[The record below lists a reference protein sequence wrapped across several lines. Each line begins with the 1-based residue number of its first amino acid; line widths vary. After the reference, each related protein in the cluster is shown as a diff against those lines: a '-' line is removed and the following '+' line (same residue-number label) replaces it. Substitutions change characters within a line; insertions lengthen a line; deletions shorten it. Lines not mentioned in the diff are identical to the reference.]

1 MKSRLA
7 KLLVLSTAIA
17 AIVVTAA
24 IAAGV
29 RNGGFEHGFRGWDKS
44 ERGGGEWASLDATG
58 VAGVDP
64 ALQGPKAGEREAV
77 VSQGGPGSNLLL
89 QDLTLKPGQRHRL
102 SLWIQYR
109 NHAGEFASPNT
120 FDVSGELMK
129 GGSGRGGAPSVDNQ
143 QLRVEVI
150 KSSAP
155 IRTVK
160 RKQILATVLRTMP
173 GDRPNSRWHRYGV
186 NLTGYA
192 GKTVTLRIAE
202 VDNLGEFYVGVD
214 AVKLTSKR
222 VSSGGA

>member
-1 MKSRLA
+1 M
-7 KLLVLSTAIA
+7 A
-17 AIVVTAA
+17 A
-24 IAAGV
+24 
-29 RNGGFEHGFRGWDKS
+29 ESWS
-44 ERGGGEWASLDATG
+44 SLDATR
-58 VAGVDP
+58 VEAVDP
-64 ALQGPKAGEREAV
+64 ALQGPKAGEREAL

-89 QDLTLKPGQRHRL
+89 QDLKLKPGQRHRL

-109 NHAGEFASPNT
+109 NHTGEFASPNT

-129 GGSGRGGAPSVDNQ
+129 DGSGKGGAPTVDNQ

-202 VDNLGEFYVGVD
+202 VDNLGDFYVGVD
-214 AVKLTSKR
+214 AVKLKSKR
-222 VSSGGA
+222 VSGGGSSRVARQ